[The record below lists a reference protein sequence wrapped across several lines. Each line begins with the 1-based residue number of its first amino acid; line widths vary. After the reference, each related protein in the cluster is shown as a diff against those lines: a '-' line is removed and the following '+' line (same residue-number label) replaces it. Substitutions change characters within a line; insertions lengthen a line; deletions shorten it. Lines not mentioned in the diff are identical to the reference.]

1 MSDNNIV
8 NNKKDS
14 NFSFEKE
21 HKSIIKFNNDEI
33 NPELLKFKHSDI
45 YNIKCFECDSSNADY
60 VSINNSIFLCEK
72 CYNIH
77 KNYNII
83 FSEVRPLTDS
93 FSDEEINL
101 ILQGGNKRLNDFLI
115 QYKIPKNSENKYFLY
130 ALDYYRKLL
139 RSESFGEDFPEK
151 PDSVSAF
158 KIIEINKEIKNE
170 EEVKKSNFFNKF
182 GNFIKNKTN
191 SIKKKINEIKEK
203 KDKTEENKNESLYK
217 KNSNSIGFKIKNF
230 VNEFKEKRN
239 KKKLENKNE
248 ELETNK
254 KENKTTEE
262 SQKNNQNEKNNEKEK

>member
-8 NNKKDS
+8 S
-14 NFSFEKE
+14 NSSLEND
-21 HKSIIKFNNDEI
+21 HKPIIENNNDEI

-93 FSDEEINL
+93 FSEDEINL

-158 KIIEINKEIKNE
+158 KIIEINEEIKNE
-170 EEVKKSNFFNKF
+170 EVKKNNFLNKF
-182 GNFIKNKTN
+182 GNFIKNKAN

-203 KDKTEENKNESLYK
+203 RDKTEENGNKNESLYK
-217 KNSNSIGFKIKNF
+217 KTTNKIGIKIKNL

-248 ELETNK
+248 ELENK
-254 KENKTTEE
+254 ITEDNQKE
-262 SQKNNQNEKNNEKEK
+262 NNQNKKNEENNEKEENN

>member
-8 NNKKDS
+8 NNKIIS
-14 NFSFEKE
+14 NSSLEND
-21 HKSIIKFNNDEI
+21 HKPIIENNNDEI

-93 FSDEEINL
+93 FSEDEINL

-139 RSESFGEDFPEK
+139 RSECFGEDFPEK

-158 KIIEINKEIKNE
+158 KVIEIN
-170 EEVKKSNFFNKF
+170 EEVKNNEVKKNNLLNKF
-182 GNFIKNKTN
+182 GNFIKNKAN
-191 SIKKKINEIKEK
+191 SFKKKINEIKEK
-203 KDKTEENKNESLYK
+203 IDKTDENGNKVENLYK
-217 KNSNSIGFKIKNF
+217 KTTIKIKNL

-248 ELETNK
+248 DLETNK
-254 KENKTTEE
+254 KENNKTIEE
-262 SQKNNQNEKNNEKEK
+262 NMKENNSTEKNEEN

>member
-1 MSDNNIV
+1 MSDNNNLNEQKISNYSPE
-8 NNKKDS
+8 NNQNPRSENK
-14 NFSFEKE
+14 NE
-21 HKSIIKFNNDEI
+21 EI

-45 YNIKCFECDSSNADY
+45 YNIKCFECDSSDANY

-77 KNYNII
+77 KKYNII

-93 FSDEEINL
+93 FSEDEINL

-139 RSESFGEDFPEK
+139 RSECFGEDFPEK

-158 KIIEINKEIKNE
+158 KVIEIKEEVKN
-170 EEVKKSNFFNKF
+170 EEVKKNNLFNKF
-182 GNFIKNKTN
+182 GSFIKNKA
-191 SIKKKINEIKEK
+191 NEIKEK
-203 KDKTEENKNESLYK
+203 IDKTDENGNKVENLYK
-217 KNSNSIGFKIKNF
+217 KTTIKIKNL

-248 ELETNK
+248 DLETNK
-254 KENKTTEE
+254 KENNKTIEE
-262 SQKNNQNEKNNEKEK
+262 NMKENNSTEKNEEN